1 MNKIMIGEELKKYTL
16 ENYEEFC
23 KDALIMPPF
32 EDDEQLEEWFE
43 NHKVHIIVNGCDM
56 ELEYDADAVN
66 EIEYSLR
73 EMYEVEM
80 GIKSATTGNTIGS
93 QYRPAELKDVLH
105 VVMQHDWEEWG
116 WKMKSFKAF
125 ICECCNRYGS
135 PNAVLE
141 AYYNVVFDDIRYYTD
156 AFKCNFG
163 QLEMWSFRVINSQV
177 IKNTILELI
186 STNMELLVG
195 YDDEHK
201 CSDITFIM
209 DYTFKNSGE
218 LIGWFYGEQN
228 PDYIS
233 SLIENYKKK
242 LFEEEN

>member
-1 MNKIMIGEELKKYTL
+1 MSKIMIGEELKKYTL

-23 KDALIMPPF
+23 KEALIMPPF

-43 NHKVHIIVNGCDM
+43 NHKVHIIANGCDM
-56 ELEYDADAVN
+56 ELEYNADAVN
-66 EIEYSLR
+66 EIEYALR

-80 GIKSATTGNTIGS
+80 DIKSATTGNTIGS

-186 STNMELLVG
+186 STDMELLVG